1 MWGWSEVV
9 GCVGRGMDI
18 PACARR
24 HWSFDIALPQSCVE
38 QFFAQSYGPCVHIF
52 LRLKRRR
59 LLEPCGAV
67 AAKDERAASTTS
79 PSAPEQ
85 P

>member
-1 MWGWSEVV
+1 MLVAWA
-9 GCVGRGMDI
+9 RGMDI
-18 PACARR
+18 PACACR
-24 HWSFDIALPQSCVE
+24 HWFFDIALLQSWFE

-52 LRLKRRR
+52 WRLKRRR
-59 LLEPCGAV
+59 LLEPCGAD

-79 PSAPEQ
+79 PIAPEQ